1 MSETGGDSPPHATG
15 TPKKRSLWKRLE
27 PWVVLL
33 VFFLAC
39 WLLYREMRKYRWDD
53 VVAGLES
60 VAKRRLWSCVGL
72 TALSYLILIGYDLLA
87 VWAVGHPLPLRRVAL
102 ASFVGFAV
110 SYNFGALLGGT
121 PVRYRLYSSWGLT
134 ASEIVRLFVMMG
146 VTFWVGV
153 MALAGV
159 VFLVHPFPV
168 PEEVTLPFE
177 TVRPLGGILLLLS
190 AGYVALAVLFRNGL
204 TIRGRRFDFPT
215 ARITV
220 LQLIVSAVDLVVAA
234 GCLYVLV
241 APEIPLTFVEFLGV
255 YLLAVVAV
263 VLSHVPGGMGV
274 FELLVIKFCQ
284 TESATLPAAL
294 LVFRVVYY
302 LIPLLLAGGLLA
314 AHEFVL
320 KHPRGPRGGE

>member
-1 MSETGGDSPPHATG
+1 MSESVGDNAPPATG
-15 TPKKRSLWKRLE
+15 TLTNRSLWKRLE

-33 VFFLAC
+33 VFLVAC
-39 WLLYREMRKYRWDD
+39 GLLYRELRKYHWDD
-53 VVAGLES
+53 VVDGLES
-60 VAKRRLWSCVGL
+60 VARNRLWGCIGL
-72 TALSYLILIGYDLLA
+72 TALSYVILIAYDLLA

-102 ASFVGFAV
+102 ASFAGFAV
-110 SYNFGALLGGT
+110 SYNFGAVLGGT
-121 PVRYRLYSSWGLT
+121 PVRYRLYSAWGLT
-134 ASEIVRLFVMMG
+134 PSEIVRLFVMMG

-159 VFLVHPFPV
+159 VFLAWPFPI
-168 PEEVTLPFE
+168 PEDIELPFE
-177 TVRPLGGILLLLS
+177 TVRPLGGILLLL
-190 AGYVALAVLFRNGL
+190 AAAYVVLAMLVRNGL
-204 TIRGRRFDFPT
+204 TIRDRRFDFPS
-215 ARITV
+215 AQITL
-220 LQLIVSAVDLVVAA
+220 LQLLVSAVDLIVAA

-241 APEIPLTFVEFLGV
+241 APEVPLTFAEFLGV
-255 YLLAVVAV
+255 YLLAVVV
-263 VLSHVPGGMGV
+263 VIITHVPGGMGV

-320 KHPRGPRGGE
+320 KHSRGTGDEP